1 MLPLAAATAVQ
12 NGDLAVPAPAA
23 TSAPAKKPEEPLR
36 DSAAGPKF
44 QVDENLERQA
54 DAARIAMG
62 DAYLCAV
69 PIRKRLVLDN
79 PDTFV
84 RPPAI
89 EEGELP
95 IG

>member
-1 MLPLAAATAVQ
+1 MT
-12 NGDLAVPAPAA
+12 
-23 TSAPAKKPEEPLR
+23 LR
-36 DSAAGPKF
+36 QIWQRLRTPVLIGPYHELKRPKF